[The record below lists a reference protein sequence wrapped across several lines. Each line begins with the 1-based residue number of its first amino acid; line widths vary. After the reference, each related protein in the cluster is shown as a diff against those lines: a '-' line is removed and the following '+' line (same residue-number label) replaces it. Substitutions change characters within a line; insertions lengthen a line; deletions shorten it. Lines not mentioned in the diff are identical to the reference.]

1 MPFKTSKILMTCLY
15 HEKHI
20 SEYHLRFK
28 PKNYLLLTVFGDY
41 IVYLNIN
48 ITYKEM
54 MYLELLRAFCGE
66 SEWGLLRRFSFAKRD
81 PDR

>member
-1 MPFKTSKILMTCLY
+1 
-15 HEKHI
+15 
-20 SEYHLRFK
+20 
-28 PKNYLLLTVFGDY
+28 
-41 IVYLNIN
+41 
-48 ITYKEM
+48 